1 MAKARRRKGPTPR
14 SKLAP
19 APRRGPSRRTAVI
32 VGVLVLAVLAALAAV
47 LLLRGGEEEASSAP
61 PNVGSL
67 ADCADA
73 ASQADARGC
82 YIDGLAAEVDAA
94 ADPAAAVA
102 AIADEVRASGDG
114 FLISNCH
121 GFMHTVGRE
130 YATEHGLT
138 LATLMDS
145 LPQTNDAGCAA
156 GFAHG
161 LVTGVAP
168 QIDLSDPE
176 AAAAV
181 CGGSETRY
189 QRYSCVHGFGH
200 AFMRLSNEELPAALA
215 LCGKLGDVGADCAQ
229 GVYHDYWFAVAG
241 LDSAEAPADAETDP
255 RVLCAEQPD
264 AFVRQ
269 CWYRAFIENRP
280 PGAVDQA
287 ADLGS
292 LCLELEGLQRE
303 SCITAASVVGPAD
316 PRAQLVLCSGLR
328 GTDATACIRGIK
340 VQNFLEGDTATYL
353 DLIRRCDVF
362 AGATGRFC
370 NRWLGKVIAVV
381 TDGEFAEE
389 GCPQLEGA
397 AEDACR
403 AGARSYEDPLVT
415 FS

>member
-1 MAKARRRKGPTPR
+1 VA
-14 SKLAP
+14 LV
-19 APRRGPSRRTAVI
+19 AV
-32 VGVLVLAVLAALAAV
+32 GAVAAV
-47 LLLRGGEEEASSAP
+47 LVLRGGEEDASSAP
-61 PNVGSL
+61 SDVAAL
-67 ADCADA
+67 ADCGSAGSEDE
-73 ASQADARGC
+73 ARAC
-82 YIDGLAAEVDAA
+82 YIEGLATEVDAA
-94 ADPAAAVA
+94 DDPAAAVA
-102 AIADEVRASGDG
+102 AIAEEVRASGDG
-114 FLISNCH
+114 SLISNCH
-121 GFMHTVGRE
+121 GYMHTVGRE

-138 LATLMDS
+138 LANLMGS

-176 AAAAV
+176 AAAEV
-181 CGGSETRY
+181 CGESETRY

-241 LDSAEAPADAETDP
+241 LDSTQTPADPETDP
-255 RVLCAEQPD
+255 RVLCADQPD
-264 AFVRQ
+264 DFVRQ
-269 CWYRAFIENRP
+269 CWYRAYIENRP

-287 ADLGS
+287 ADLGA

-316 PRAQLVLCSGLR
+316 PRAQIVLCSGLR
-328 GTDATACIRGIK
+328 GSDATACIRGIK

-362 AGATGRFC
+362 TGETGRFC

-381 TDGEFAEE
+381 TDGAFAEE

-403 AGARSYEDPLVT
+403 AGARSYEEPLVT

>member
-1 MAKARRRKGPTPR
+1 V
-14 SKLAP
+14 
-19 APRRGPSRRTAVI
+19 AV
-32 VGVLVLAVLAALAAV
+32 AALAAV
-47 LLLRGGEEEASSAP
+47 LLLRGGEDDAAPAARGGDGLAGCAAAPSEEEARA
-61 PNVGSL
+61 
-67 ADCADA
+67 
-73 ASQADARGC
+73 C
-82 YIDGLAAEVDAA
+82 YVDGLAAEVEAA
-94 ADPAAAVA
+94 GDPAAAVA
-102 AIADEVRASGDG
+102 AISADVRASGDG

-130 YATEHGLT
+130 YATAHGLT

-168 QIDLSDPE
+168 QIDLSDPRS
-176 AAAAV
+176 AAAV
-181 CGGSETRY
+181 CGDTETRY

-215 LCGKLGDVGADCAQ
+215 LCGRLGDVGADCAQ
-229 GVYHDYWFAVAG
+229 GVYHDYWFAIAG
-241 LDSAEAPADAETDP
+241 LDSTDAPADAETDP
-255 RVLCAEQPD
+255 RRLCAEQPD

-287 ADLGS
+287 ADLGA
-292 LCLELEGLQRE
+292 LCVALEGLQRE

-316 PRAQLVLCSGLR
+316 PRAQLAMCSGLR
-328 GTDATACIRGIK
+328 GSDATACIRGVK
-340 VQNFLEGDTATYL
+340 VQNYLEGDTATYL
-353 DLIRRCDVF
+353 ELIRRCDVF
-362 AGATGRFC
+362 PGATGRFC

-381 TDGEFAEE
+381 TDGAFAEE
-389 GCPQLEGA
+389 GCPQLQGA

-403 AGARSYEDPLVT
+403 AGARSYEEPLVT